1 MRKDWTWPTEA
12 LAGVVSG
19 LELLDPKVSQDLRDD
34 WWQTFLPGLSASGP
48 LYSFIFDFAK
58 KVQVKIALKAEVH
71 YSRQQQGGVFYVVS
85 EPLLPVLRFEAASPP
100 PLNILKAMLWE
111 SPRHG
116 APEWCAICP
125 DSMDWSM
132 VVEHDGPYFLKPAP
146 CMDPPLG
153 DSL

>member
-19 LELLDPKVSQDLRDD
+19 LKVLGPEVSQEICDQ
-34 WWQTFLPGLSASGP
+34 WWQTFLPG
-48 LYSFIFDFAK
+48 FIARDIGQSIFVFAK
-58 KVQVKIALKAEVH
+58 TVQVKMMLKAEVH
-71 YSRQQQGGVFYVVS
+71 YSRQQQGGVFHVVS
-85 EPLLPVLRFEAASPP
+85 EPLLPVLRIEAASPP
-100 PLNILKAMLWE
+100 PLNILEAMVWA

-116 APEWCAICP
+116 SPGWCAICP
-125 DSMDWSM
+125 ESMEWSM

-153 DSL
+153 DSP